1 MKFQQKDEGIVTAG
15 FERLTQL
22 SYTKLFSIWLSMA
35 AIFGVTYFFLSI
47 TYPEHAPT
55 QLQSDPTIGVRLLD
69 SLYYSIIT
77 ATSTGYGDIVPQG
90 FSKLLAS
97 LQSIMAL
104 IVFAL
109 FVTKVVSNRQEL
121 ALQQVHKLAFEDVL
135 HNIREGLYIVRKDFD
150 DLIHSAEEHGSLRTK
165 DWRTLTAAYEQIQSL
180 FLEIPSFYQSHNHFY
195 TIDERREILLQEA
208 VYRTLDR
215 MNEMFFAFN
224 TAKITWKED
233 KKSYHEIQELLS
245 LVHRT
250 TNVWRQE
257 SPYDHGSSF
266 ADIIQMHDALKEM
279 LE

>member
-1 MKFQQKDEGIVTAG
+1 
-15 FERLTQL
+15 
-22 SYTKLFSIWLSMA
+22 MA
-35 AIFGVTYFFLSI
+35 AIFGVAYFFLSI
-47 TYPEHAPT
+47 THPTHAPT
-55 QLQSDPTIGVRLLD
+55 QLQADPTIGVRFLD

-150 DLIHSAEEHGSLRTK
+150 DLIHSAEEHGSLRIK
-165 DWRTLTAAYEQIQSL
+165 DWRTLIAAYEQVQSL

-195 TIDERREILLQEA
+195 TIDERREILLQES

-215 MNEMFFAFN
+215 MTEMFTAFN
-224 TAKITWKED
+224 KAKITWKEEA
-233 KKSYHEIQELLS
+233 KSYHELQELLS

-250 TNVWRQE
+250 TNIWQHE
-257 SPYDHGSSF
+257 SPYDHSSSF
-266 ADIIQMHDALKEM
+266 GDIIYMHDELKKLTEK
-279 LE
+279 